1 MKKFVHTL
9 HAVNVAMIERVTEVE
24 EDRCLLTTVI
34 IRLTVKQNWAS
45 PSTTIF
51 TNLFVIDVAPED
63 IGIETASL
71 YGDKDAVI
79 ALQNLVGRSFQGY
92 YENGQITV
100 LVDTSDY
107 VAVDLDKFEKVAS
120 FNLASHSGDE
130 TEVCRFDKHSHPEP
144 IDAV

>member
-1 MKKFVHTL
+1 MKKFVHTFQV
-9 HAVNVAMIERVTEVE
+9 VNVAMIERVTEVE
-24 EDRCLLTTVI
+24 EDRCSLTTVI

-45 PSTTIF
+45 PATTIF

-63 IGIETASL
+63 LGIESASL

-79 ALQNLVGRSFQGY
+79 SLQKLVGRSFQGY

-130 TEVCRFDKHSHPEP
+130 TEVCRFDKYSHPEP
-144 IDAV
+144 IDAE